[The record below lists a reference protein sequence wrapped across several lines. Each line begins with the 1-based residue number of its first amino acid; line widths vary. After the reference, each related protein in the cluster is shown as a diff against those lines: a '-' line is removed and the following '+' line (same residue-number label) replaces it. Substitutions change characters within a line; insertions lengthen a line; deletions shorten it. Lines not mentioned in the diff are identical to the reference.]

1 MKLTLNELRLTIH
14 EIISEFGGISGGLRS
29 SQRGGKPRFNTG
41 KVEDINREISFVEAN
56 DLFPGSVAAWVEIV
70 PELWPEAPIM
80 MDPISIKR
88 ATLFF
93 KEGDK
98 LTAAFQDMPQITLAT
113 WDSSKQDWVEQDF
126 TETQSF

>member
-1 MKLTLNELRLTIH
+1 MQLTLNELRSTIR

-29 SQRGGKPRFNTG
+29 SQKGGKPRYNTG
-41 KVEDINREISFVEAN
+41 KVEELNREVSFVEAN
-56 DLFPGSVAAWVEIV
+56 DLFPGSVEAWVEIV
-70 PELWPEAPIM
+70 PELWPEAPIH

-88 ATLFF
+88 GTLFF

-113 WDSSKQDWVEQDF
+113 WDPNKQDWVEQDF
-126 TETQSF
+126 TETQGF